1 MRVTSDDNNN
11 SGNYSLAAKCWL
23 SQGRGTEA
31 GDCLARLGDRHALRL
46 AAMVTG
52 ETVLLKSYRYLFQI
66 SNK

>member
-1 MRVTSDDNNN
+1 MRVTSDDNNV

-46 AAMVTG
+46 AARVTG
-52 ETVLLKSYRYLFQI
+52 ETVIRSHFVLI
-66 SNK
+66 MNGI